1 MLNAIE
7 NFKKGEMETGKADFP
22 ESEESF
28 SIAGFPH
35 AMYTFIA
42 QAVKLRV
49 DPVTGQVVRLDIAA
63 ATEAGRIINP
73 LAKMCIRDRHH
84 SCNWR
89 VAACPGRYR

>member
-49 DPVTGQVVRLDIAA
+49 DPVTGQVVLLDFAA
-63 ATEAGRIINP
+63 VSVFCERN
-73 LAKMCIRDRHH
+73 R
-84 SCNWR
+84 
-89 VAACPGRYR
+89 